1 MVQIIRVSAG
11 ILTRPS
17 QLLIC
22 QRRAGDLHALKWEF
36 PGGKLNN
43 GENDAACLRRELQEE
58 LGIQASIG
66 TELYRASHTYL
77 TGRSVALTFFH
88 VPAFQG
94 QLVNHVFKT
103 LVWVEP
109 AQLRQYDFLEGNV
122 EFVTSLAQGHWNSLF
137 SMQ

>member
-22 QRRAGDLHALKWEF
+22 QRRADDLHALKWEF
-36 PGGKLNN
+36 PGGKLTN
-43 GENDAACLRRELQEE
+43 GENDAACLQRELQEE

-66 TELYRASHTYL
+66 TELYRTSHTYC
-77 TGRSVALTFFH
+77 TDRSVALTFFH
-88 VPAFQG
+88 IPAFQG
-94 QLVNHVFKT
+94 QLVNHVFET
-103 LVWVEP
+103 LAWVKP
-109 AQLRQYDFLEGNV
+109 AQLRQYDFLAGNT
-122 EFVTSLAQGHWNSLF
+122 ELVTLLARGHWNSLF

>member
-1 MVQIIRVSAG
+1 MGQIIRVSAG

-66 TELYRASHTYL
+66 DELYHTSHTYP
-77 TGRSVALTFFH
+77 TGRSVALIFFH

-94 QLVNHVFKT
+94 QLINHVFET
-103 LVWVEP
+103 FIWVKP

-122 EFVTSLAQGHWNSLF
+122 EFVASLAQGHWNSLF

>member
-22 QRRAGDLHALKWEF
+22 QRRADGLHALKWEF
-36 PGGKLNN
+36 PGGKLNK
-43 GENDAACLRRELQEE
+43 GENDAACLRRELHEE

-66 TELYRASHTYL
+66 AELYRTSHTYP

-94 QLVNHVFKT
+94 KLVNHVFET
-103 LVWVEP
+103 LVWVKP
-109 AQLRQYDFLEGNV
+109 TQLRQYDFLEGNV
-122 EFVTSLAQGHWNSLF
+122 EFVASLSQGRWSPLF
-137 SMQ
+137 STQ

>member
-22 QRRAGDLHALKWEF
+22 QRRAGDVHALKWEF
-36 PGGKLNN
+36 PGGKLEN
-43 GENDAACLRRELQEE
+43 GENEAACLRRELQEE
-58 LGIQASIG
+58 LGIQASIS

-88 VPAFQG
+88 IAAFQG
-94 QLVNHVFKT
+94 QLVNRVFET
-103 LVWVEP
+103 LVWVKP
-109 AQLRQYDFLEGNV
+109 AQLRQYDFLEGNA
-122 EFVTSLAQGHWNSLF
+122 ELVTLLARGHWNSLF

>member
-1 MVQIIRVSAG
+1 MVQIIRVSVG

-66 TELYRASHTYL
+66 AELYHTAHTYP

-88 VPAFQG
+88 VPTFQG
-94 QLVNHVFKT
+94 QLVNHVFET

-137 SMQ
+137 SMR

>member
-1 MVQIIRVSAG
+1 MTSVVAAVIERGGRV
-11 ILTRPS
+11 
-17 QLLIC
+17 LIC
-22 QRRAGDLHALKWEF
+22 RRRADQDHPGKWEF

-66 TELYRASHTYL
+66 AELYHTAHTYT

-88 VPAFQG
+88 VPTFQG
-94 QLVNHVFKT
+94 QLVNHVFET

-137 SMQ
+137 SMR

>member
-22 QRRAGDLHALKWEF
+22 QRRAGDVHALKWEF
-36 PGGKLNN
+36 PGGKLEN
-43 GENDAACLRRELQEE
+43 GENEAACLRRELQEE
-58 LGIQASIG
+58 LGIQASIS

-94 QLVNHVFKT
+94 QLVNRVFKT

>member
-1 MVQIIRVSAG
+1 MGQIIRVSAG

-66 TELYRASHTYL
+66 AELYHTSHTYP
-77 TGRSVALTFFH
+77 TGRSVALTFSTSPRSKVSSSTTF
-88 VPAFQG
+88 
-94 QLVNHVFKT
+94 
-103 LVWVEP
+103 
-109 AQLRQYDFLEGNV
+109 LRHSYGLSRRSFGTTIFLKA
-122 EFVTSLAQGHWNSLF
+122 TRSL
-137 SMQ
+137 

>member
-22 QRRAGDLHALKWEF
+22 RRRADDLHALKWEF

-66 TELYRASHTYL
+66 TELYHTSHTYP

-88 VPAFQG
+88 VPTFQG
-94 QLVNHVFKT
+94 QLVNHVFET
-103 LVWVEP
+103 LVWVKP
-109 AQLRQYDFLEGNV
+109 AQLRQYDFLEGNA
-122 EFVTSLAQGHWNSLF
+122 ELVTLLAQGRWNSLF
-137 SMQ
+137 STQ

>member
-11 ILTRPS
+11 ILTRHS

-66 TELYRASHTYL
+66 TELYRASHTYP